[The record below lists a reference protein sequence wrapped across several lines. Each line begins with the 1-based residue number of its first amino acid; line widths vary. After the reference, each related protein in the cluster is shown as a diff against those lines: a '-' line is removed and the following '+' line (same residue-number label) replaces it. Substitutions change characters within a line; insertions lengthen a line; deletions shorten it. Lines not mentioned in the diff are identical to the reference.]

1 MEKKISLV
9 DIIEKWTR
17 AFPGMGGYIDRERSR
32 ELDKRI
38 RTTLAAELD
47 AQKEAV
53 EVVISEIVNQGR
65 LTGLGRLGKITGK
78 MARLADTI
86 RFAPHGYSIG
96 FDPTR
101 VDGERLAAVYAFD
114 LGLKAD
120 LAGLTG
126 LVSEIAEA
134 AEKAGEKV
142 VALDKQ
148 LDQIDEKFKQ
158 RGAILTSA
166 GGADIE
172 PSN

>member
-1 MEKKISLV
+1 MDRKISLV

-17 AFPGMGGYIDRERSR
+17 AFPGMGGYLDRERSR

-47 AQKEAV
+47 AQKEV
-53 EVVISEIVNQGR
+53 IENVISEIVNQGR
-65 LTGLGRLGKITGK
+65 LTGLGRLGKITSK

-86 RFAPHGYSIG
+86 RFAPYGYSG
-96 FDPTR
+96 AFDPVK
-101 VDGERLAAVYAFD
+101 VDGERLAAVYTFD

-126 LVSEIAEA
+126 LVSEIAA
-134 AEKAGEKV
+134 AGEQAGDKV

-148 LDQIDEKFKQ
+148 LNEIDEKFKQ

-166 GGADIE
+166 GGADSG
-172 PSN
+172 PGN